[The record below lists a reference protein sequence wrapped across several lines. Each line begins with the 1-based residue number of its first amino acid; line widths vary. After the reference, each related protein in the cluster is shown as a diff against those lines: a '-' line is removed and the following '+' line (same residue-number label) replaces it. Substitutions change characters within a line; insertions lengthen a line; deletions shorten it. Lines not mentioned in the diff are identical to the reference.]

1 MAPHTLPIKVRFAE
15 LDPYNHVNHSVY
27 VSWFEAGR
35 CEAMESVGCSLA
47 TLAAQHVQVVV
58 ADLAVR
64 YRLPAVADDT
74 VVVETWIVELGRV
87 VARWRQRIIRTTPQ
101 GRVEVLCEAEVR
113 AGACDDRGRP
123 HRLPLPVADAL
134 RSLLVSGEPD
144 RDETTPT

>member
-1 MAPHTLPIKVRFAE
+1 MAPHTLPIKVRFGE

-47 TLAAQHVQVVV
+47 VLAAQQIQVVV
-58 ADLAVR
+58 ADLTVR

-87 VARWRQRIIRTTPQ
+87 VARWRQRIVRPTMH
-101 GRVEVLCEAEVR
+101 GEVEVLCEADVR
-113 AGACDDRGRP
+113 AGACDDHGRP
-123 HRLPLPVADAL
+123 HRLPPTVAHAL
-134 RSLLVSGEPD
+134 RALVVNGEAQSSAMSA
-144 RDETTPT
+144 E